1 MDATVAALL
10 GALIGG
16 LLSAA
21 SSLLAQ
27 RVQSRSQWLSQ
38 EMQRRQQL
46 YSEFIDA
53 ATSAYADALEH
64 DKPDAPMLSRVYAE
78 IGRMRLHSS
87 NEVIGEA
94 YALVHQIL
102 AAYRDANR
110 TAVEIRELL
119 AQDAVDIYIRP
130 SGMRAGPSWSNSSR
144 TRLSRDA
151 WTTNPFRSR
160 PRRAKRRPCLQ
171 RPPGRPRACRAC
183 SSVSH

>member
-1 MDATVAALL
+1 MDPTVAALL

-64 DKPDAPMLSRVYAE
+64 DEPDAPMLSRVYAE

-87 NEVIGEA
+87 NEVIREA

-102 AAYRDANR
+102 AAYRGANR
-110 TAVEIRELL
+110 TALEIRELL
-119 AQDAVDIYIRP
+119 AQDAVDIY
-130 SGMRAGPSWSNSSR
+130 SAFG
-144 TRLSRDA
+144 D
-151 WTTNPFRSR
+151 
-160 PRRAKRRPCLQ
+160 
-171 RPPGRPRACRAC
+171 ACRAELVQLQPHPIIKGRLDFRPIPKPAP
-183 SSVSH
+183 SR